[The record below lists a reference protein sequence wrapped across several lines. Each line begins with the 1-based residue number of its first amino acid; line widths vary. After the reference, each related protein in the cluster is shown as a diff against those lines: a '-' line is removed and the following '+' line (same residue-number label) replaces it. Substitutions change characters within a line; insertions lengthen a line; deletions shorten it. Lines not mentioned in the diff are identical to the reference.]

1 MAARRDLSK
10 DVPVDPIT
18 IAEVAAIAQKN
29 LLPNVWNYYE
39 CGADEQ
45 QALDRNTRDFDR

>member
-1 MAARRDLSK
+1 MASPRDPSK
-10 DVPVDPIT
+10 DVPEDPIT
-18 IAEVAAIAQKN
+18 IDEVARIAQKN

>member
-1 MAARRDLSK
+1 MTSLRGLSE
-10 DVPVDPIT
+10 DVPEDPIT
-18 IAEVAAIAQKN
+18 IDEVAKIAQKN

-45 QALDRNTRDFDR
+45 QALDKNTRDFNR

>member
-1 MAARRDLSK
+1 MSPGHDAPEDMCK
-10 DVPVDPIT
+10 DPIT
-18 IAEVAAIAQKN
+18 IDEVARIARKN

-45 QALDRNTRDFDR
+45 QALVRNTCDFDR